1 MQSNI
6 LDFISQQ
13 YNTMTRSS
21 KKLAD
26 YIFTNKSMVQYM
38 SITSWRKPAAF
49 PRPRSPASAG
59 GWGWRATMSSSS
71 P

>member
-1 MQSNI
+1 MQANI

-26 YIFTNKSMVQYM
+26 YIFTN
-38 SITSWRKPAAF
+38 
-49 PRPRSPASAG
+49 
-59 GWGWRATMSSSS
+59 
-71 P
+71 